1 MIRYFCK
8 IGYNNCMV
16 TGLPFWILL
25 LLILV
30 FSLWLSLC
38 DIKSL
43 QLPLW
48 GILTAGLTLL
58 AVRIFFY
65 KWDSLY
71 YLLSSAILTAI
82 YFITKIITKNKLG
95 SGDLLFGI
103 FQGVGFKP
111 QYIWICLAVETV
123 SGLIAFII
131 VRAGK
136 KSLGT
141 KKMPFIP
148 FMASGLLVSFLV
160 DCFAAF

>member
-1 MIRYFCK
+1 MIRHFFK

-16 TGLPFWILL
+16 TGLPFWTLL

-58 AVRIFFY
+58 AARIIFH

-82 YFITKIITKNKLG
+82 YFIIKFITKNKLG

-103 FQGVGFKP
+103 FQGLGFRP
-111 QYIWICLAVETV
+111 QYIWICLAVEAVT
-123 SGLIAFII
+123 GLIYFLII
-131 VRAGK
+131 RDNK
-136 KSLGT
+136 K
-141 KKMPFIP
+141 KPFIP
-148 FMASGLLVSFLV
+148 FMASGLLLSFLA